1 MLFNNKEKLPVVI
14 SSLFL
19 MFICLLSVSYDN
31 KQINGLFYISSILY
45 VFHVI
50 KNRKLDV
57 DTSVLY
63 LIPFLAINSISM
75 LWSDHAQDLLRTMQ
89 HSLYILLFFLII
101 YQFKAI
107 LLNKNLILK
116 LFAITSVAFVFINGY
131 LFYSHNPVEARF
143 YAEFGPTNTI
153 DYAGILCLSVLFSY
167 YLFTEET
174 NRLRKLL
181 YISLGIISLL
191 GVFLSQSRTPLL
203 GLFIGL
209 FILSLKNKKH
219 AFTILVSA
227 LVVFAAIVQF
237 YPELLSR
244 DAVDGAPTPRIFTW
258 IYTLRQVIEH
268 HLLLGFGYN
277 NTFAHYFAPRNITYN
292 NPHSVYMSILYYT
305 GFIGA
310 LSFIALVAKLTL
322 DAVSVFIKD
331 KLPLAILVFSLIFC
345 STQGY
350 LYIYH
355 PREIWLLLW
364 FPLALIPAMK
374 QSHKVTL

>member
-1 MLFNNKEKLPVVI
+1 
-14 SSLFL
+14 
-19 MFICLLSVSYDN
+19 
-31 KQINGLFYISSILY
+31 
-45 VFHVI
+45 
-50 KNRKLDV
+50 
-57 DTSVLY
+57 
-63 LIPFLAINSISM
+63 
-75 LWSDHAQDLLRTMQ
+75 MQ

-203 GLFIGL
+203 GLFFGL

-237 YPELLSR
+237 HPELLSR

-305 GFIGA
+305 GFIGT
-310 LSFIALVAKLTL
+310 LSFIALVAKLAL

>member
-1 MLFNNKEKLPVVI
+1 
-14 SSLFL
+14 
-19 MFICLLSVSYDN
+19 
-31 KQINGLFYISSILY
+31 
-45 VFHVI
+45 
-50 KNRKLDV
+50 
-57 DTSVLY
+57 
-63 LIPFLAINSISM
+63 
-75 LWSDHAQDLLRTMQ
+75 MQ
-89 HSLYILLFFLII
+89 HSLYILLFFMVL

-107 LLNKNLILK
+107 LLHKNLILK
-116 LFAITSVAFVFINGY
+116 LFAITSAAFVFINGY
-131 LFYSHNPVEARF
+131 LFYSHNPVEARL

-153 DYAGILCLSVLFSY
+153 GYAGILCLSVLFSY
-167 YLFTEET
+167 YIFTEET
-174 NRLRKLL
+174 NRLRKFL
-181 YISLGIISLL
+181 YISIGAISLL

-203 GLFIGL
+203 ALFIGL

-219 AFTILVSA
+219 AFTILLSA

-258 IYTLRQVIEH
+258 IYTLKQVIEH

-305 GFIGA
+305 GLIGA
-310 LSFIALVAKLTL
+310 LSFIALVAKLAL

-374 QSHKVTL
+374 KSHKVTL